1 MYRAGRFQAQR
12 ETECRAAERE
22 HDEIDLVRADMS
34 KPLPFDEN
42 SFDRI
47 FHRVS
52 NCYVAEVEPIWR
64 ECCRILKPC
73 GALLAGMDN
82 GVNFWSDEEKGRLAC
97 VMPCNPLENPEH
109 RRILEE
115 QDGGM
120 QFSHSIDELIGGQRR
135 AGFRLTDAYEDTNG
149 SGKLETHK
157 IPTFWATRAVRLRA
171 GGAAKGGKIRFLP
184 PLFSCCLSAPL

>member
-1 MYRAGRFQAQR
+1 
-12 ETECRAAERE
+12 
-22 HDEIDLVRADMS
+22 
-34 KPLPFDEN
+34 
-42 SFDRI
+42 
-47 FHRVS
+47 
-52 NCYVAEVEPIWR
+52 
-64 ECCRILKPC
+64 
-73 GALLAGMDN
+73 
-82 GVNFWSDEEKGRLAC
+82 
-97 VMPCNPLENPEH
+97 
-109 RRILEE
+109 
-115 QDGGM
+115 M

>member
-1 MYRAGRFQAQR
+1 
-12 ETECRAAERE
+12 
-22 HDEIDLVRADMS
+22 
-34 KPLPFDEN
+34 
-42 SFDRI
+42 
-47 FHRVS
+47 
-52 NCYVAEVEPIWR
+52 
-64 ECCRILKPC
+64 
-73 GALLAGMDN
+73 MDN

-109 RRILEE
+109 CRILEE

-120 QFSHSIDELIGGQRR
+120 QFSHSIDELIGGQLR

-149 SGKLETHK
+149 SGKRETHK
-157 IPTFWATRAVRLRA
+157 IPTFWATRAVRWRA